1 VSFGLG
7 AFPGYCAEGTKF
19 KTADRIPEFTN
30 ALMAGGA
37 LDYWATLGDNWY
49 DPKGDISQTIYAK
62 YSLTTLQAFNVVI
75 PGNHDYWS
83 FGPTIWPS
91 PFGEQCG
98 NGFMQWNAMDTMAAK
113 NVSVGD
119 AAPFFDFSVDPSSA
133 GIAKGEDCAAKHE
146 NMNFYQQL
154 GNVAIIGY
162 TGASTYSELLPFLE
176 EACAAVGA
184 EPSVEVVFLVS
195 HWDNAGG
202 AIDGMRTCSALSL
215 GVFAPPPLLRL
226 PCCLRLMS
234 SWKLFRPGVTGGHN
248 DSATPAAFARLITLD
263 GCKQFHTKRMLKW
276 VTGHTHCNTISPYE
290 SEYGAQVAEAGYRVS
305 GMGMSE
311 PSDKETCRVNANG
324 TQCVGCEVKVNFGFP
339 IFDTTNG
346 RLRILY
352 FDTNDDAKY
361 NPALDCVMQKGWRGC
376 EHESY
381 VTVWLDTPI
390 VQRD

>member
-1 VSFGLG
+1 
-7 AFPGYCAEGTKF
+7 
-19 KTADRIPEFTN
+19 
-30 ALMAGGA
+30 
-37 LDYWATLGDNWY
+37 
-49 DPKGDISQTIYAK
+49 
-62 YSLTTLQAFNVVI
+62 
-75 PGNHDYWS
+75 
-83 FGPTIWPS
+83 
-91 PFGEQCG
+91 
-98 NGFMQWNAMDTMAAK
+98 MDTMAAK

-202 AIDGMRTCSALSL
+202 
-215 GVFAPPPLLRL
+215 
-226 PCCLRLMS
+226 
-234 SWKLFRPGVTGGHN
+234 VTGGHN

-290 SEYGAQVAEAGYRVS
+290 SKYGAEVAEAGYRVS